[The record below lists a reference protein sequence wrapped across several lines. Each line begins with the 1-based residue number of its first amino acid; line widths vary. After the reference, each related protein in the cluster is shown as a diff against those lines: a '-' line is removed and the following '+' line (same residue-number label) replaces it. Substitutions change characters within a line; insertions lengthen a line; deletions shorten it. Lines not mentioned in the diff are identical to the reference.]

1 MLSVPSFKFLLNLP
15 LCCSYEKAGG
25 EIYLSPLY
33 YNVFLGISVKLTA
46 TVLNF
51 GSQDDAVTVPAAVAE
66 TPLKSHSGEVSVR

>member
-1 MLSVPSFKFLLNLP
+1 M
-15 LCCSYEKAGG
+15 
-25 EIYLSPLY
+25 
-33 YNVFLGISVKLTA
+33 KLTA

>member
-1 MLSVPSFKFLLNLP
+1 MKKQE
-15 LCCSYEKAGG
+15 EKSTFHPYTAM
-25 EIYLSPLY
+25 
-33 YNVFLGISVKLTA
+33 FFFGISVKLTA